1 MFSFPIQILPADL
14 AAESAALNAK
24 LAKGVSNLTNLT
36 DADIDIGSTPKD
48 VVFAQDGIEVYHY
61 HALVEQAKEEA
72 RVRPLKFWSQ
82 YARMTGRTH
91 GDP

>member
-1 MFSFPIQILPADL
+1 MLRTQI
-14 AAESAALNAK
+14 
-24 LAKGVSNLTNLT
+24 
-36 DADIDIGSTPKD
+36 DAFTLDKFG
-48 VVFAQDGIEVYHY
+48 E
-61 HALVEQAKEEA
+61 ALVEQAKEEA